1 MAQTA
6 VNLVKETGSSSLVKQ
21 KSFLFVWA
29 MTICSSFSIAIFQ
42 FSQSWYVVKTL
53 DNEASLGIVFIAANV
68 PRILFMAIG
77 GVLADRIS
85 RTKILFVSNF
95 LRTFLLCCLL
105 FLLATGHLS
114 LLSLILFGLFFGI
127 LDAFVWPANGSLL
140 PNIVDDSQLTRAN
153 SILQTTQQSS
163 LILGPMIGGLLVASS
178 GGFMYSFGLP
188 AVMLFISAVL
198 ARLLNVPANESL
210 ETKKPSVWKSIKEG
224 INVVKE
230 SAFLKALFLSTI
242 FLNVCV
248 VGPLM
253 MGLPI
258 FVKNIL
264 DGSALDFS
272 FIEGSMAAGML
283 ISSVLIGIM
292 NLKKKRGYMVTIS
305 LFMMNIFFFWF
316 SQSTSLYVCMAAIFF
331 IGITFP
337 ATNIPLISAIQSTV
351 DKKMLGRLMGLLT
364 MASMGL
370 APLSLAATSFMIS
383 KGISID
389 DIMAGASLCL
399 IMVNTLIMWKLPAL
413 RKME

>member
-1 MAQTA
+1 MAQA
-6 VNLVKETGSSSLVKQ
+6 VAVQEQEKSGPLFKQ
-21 KSFLFVWA
+21 RSFLFIWA
-29 MTICSSFSIAIFQ
+29 ITICSSFSIAIFQ

-53 DNEASLGIVFIAANV
+53 DKEASLGIVFIAANV

-95 LRTFLLCCLL
+95 LRTMLLVSLL
-105 FLLATGHLS
+105 IMLAAGHLS
-114 LLSLILFGLFFGI
+114 LLSFIIFGLFFGA

-140 PNIVDDSQLTRAN
+140 PNVVDNTQLTRAN
-153 SILQTTQQSS
+153 SVVQTTQQSS

-178 GGFMYSFGLP
+178 GGYMLSFGVP
-188 AVMLFISAVL
+188 AVMLLCSAIL
-198 ARLLNVPANESL
+198 AFLLNVPAAENTGAKS
-210 ETKKPSVWKSIKEG
+210 SGIWQSIKEG
-224 INVVKE
+224 LDVVKQ

-242 FLNVCV
+242 YLNVFV
-248 VGPLM
+248 TGPLM

-283 ISSVLIGIM
+283 ISSVIIGIL
-292 NLKKKRGYMVTIS
+292 NIKRRRGLMVTIS
-305 LFMMNIFFFWF
+305 LFTMNIFFLCF
-316 SQSTSLYVCMAAIFF
+316 SQTSSLYACMFTIFF
-331 IGITFP
+331 IGVTFP
-337 ATNIPLISAIQSTV
+337 ATNIPLISAVQSSV
-351 DKKMLGRLMGLLT
+351 DKKLLGRLMGLLT

-370 APLSLAATSFMIS
+370 APLSLAATSMLIS
-383 KGISID
+383 YGLTID
-389 DIMAGASLCL
+389 RIMAGGAICL
-399 IMVNTLIMWKLPAL
+399 VFVNLLIMWKLPAL